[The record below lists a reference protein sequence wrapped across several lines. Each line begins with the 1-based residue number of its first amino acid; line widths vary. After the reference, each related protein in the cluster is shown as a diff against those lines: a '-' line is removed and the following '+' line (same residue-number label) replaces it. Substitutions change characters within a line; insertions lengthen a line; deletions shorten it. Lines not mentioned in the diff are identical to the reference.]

1 MAREQQQIVAEE
13 PLRKRKSVRFG
24 ECPDPGSSGGPV
36 GVVPSLVPHLPG
48 LDPDALYV
56 ISGPFPQYDEG
67 SGISNMV
74 IMATPVPTGV
84 TVVAVP
90 SGPPP
95 SQGYRSTNVGGPAL
109 NVYKA
114 PPGPPPG
121 LHCPAP
127 EQRPST
133 APAPAQSLPQAPANV
148 PPANVPPAPGQR
160 QSLHLMHWDLAHPA
174 GQPIPL
180 RQPNPPVYYNVPQAP
195 AEASCQSG
203 SQSPAS
209 LSCSDLSEDSGTT
222 QDSVCYPGWERC
234 CPQQQQQFLG
244 PGHFQQSCQ
253 QQWQQSYQ
261 ACQYPPSHPGFPTTL
276 AHNAGVY
283 PINQNSFPLAQAAH
297 Y

>member
-1 MAREQQQIVAEE
+1 MIKQ
-13 PLRKRKSVRFG
+13 F
-24 ECPDPGSSGGPV
+24 
-36 GVVPSLVPHLPG
+36 PS
-48 LDPDALYV
+48 
-56 ISGPFPQYDEG
+56 
-67 SGISNMV
+67 
-74 IMATPVPTGV
+74 
-84 TVVAVP
+84 
-90 SGPPP
+90 
-95 SQGYRSTNVGGPAL
+95 GPAL

-121 LHCPAP
+121 LHCTAP